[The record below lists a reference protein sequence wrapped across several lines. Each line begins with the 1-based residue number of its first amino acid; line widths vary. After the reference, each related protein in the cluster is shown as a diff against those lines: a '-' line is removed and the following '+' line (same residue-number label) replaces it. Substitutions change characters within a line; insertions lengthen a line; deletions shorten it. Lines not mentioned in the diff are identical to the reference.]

1 MNKTYRI
8 ELVYQSGQKIVWGY
22 TSASLELIEKSMNK
36 NLKQHPIVNV
46 YAKTGKRIIAT
57 YQG

>member
-8 ELVYQSGQKIVWGY
+8 ELVYDNGQKIIWGY
-22 TSASLELIEKSMNK
+22 TSAT
-36 NLKQHPIVNV
+36 IVNV
-46 YAKTGKRIIAT
+46 YAKTGKKVIAS

>member
-8 ELVYQSGQKIVWGY
+8 ELVYATGQKIVWGY
-22 TSASLELIEKSMNK
+22 TCGTLELIKSAMENQ
-36 NLKQHPIVNV
+36 LKKHPMINV
-46 YAKTGKRIIAT
+46 YAKTGKRVIAT